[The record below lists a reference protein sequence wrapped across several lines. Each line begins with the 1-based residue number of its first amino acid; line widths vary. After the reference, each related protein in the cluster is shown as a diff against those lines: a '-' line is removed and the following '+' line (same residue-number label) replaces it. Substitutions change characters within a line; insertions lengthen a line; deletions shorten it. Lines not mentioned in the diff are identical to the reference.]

1 MMRTEGIRRVSGTV
15 LRILGVAVAYFAAG
29 QIGLLEEV
37 TVEGSVVTPL
47 WPPTGIALSCLLH
60 MGLRIWPGIALGTLL
75 VVLSLTSFRLA
86 EAGIV
91 AGNTLAPVCSY
102 LMLRRVGYH
111 AELDRLR
118 DGVALV
124 FLGALGGMLI
134 SATVGVTVLV
144 LSGNLLL
151 DGFWPVWAAWWAGDA
166 MGVLVVTPLLVVL
179 RRARM
184 PRDTSRWLEAAALA
198 VTAAVVVPLAT
209 RSTLSVL
216 FLVFP
221 LLIWAALRFQ
231 LAGSA
236 PCAAFVSV
244 LAISAAIDHKGPFAD
259 HSLFEVMLTLQALN
273 GSTALTALLLA
284 AIITEQQNIRLK
296 IEQVCHELAEVVER
310 LAPVEAAHP
319 LRPGLRE
326 TEEDKRLTD

>member
-1 MMRTEGIRRVSGTV
+1 MMRTEEIRRVSGVV
-15 LRILGVAVAYFAAG
+15 LRILGVAAAYFAAG
-29 QIGLLEEV
+29 QIGLLEQV

-75 VVLSLTSFRLA
+75 VVLSLTSFRPA
-86 EAGIV
+86 EIAIM
-91 AGNTLAPVCSY
+91 AGNTLAPVCAY

-111 AELDRLR
+111 AELNRLR

-134 SATVGVTVLV
+134 SATVGCGTLA
-144 LSGNLLL
+144 LTRNLPLG
-151 DGFWPVWAAWWAGDA
+151 DFWPVWAAWWAGDA

-179 RRARM
+179 RRIRL
-184 PRDTSRWLEAAALA
+184 PRDTSRWAEAAALA

-209 RSTLSVL
+209 RSEMSLL
-216 FLVFP
+216 FLAFP
-221 LLIWAALRFQ
+221 LLIWAALRFR

-236 PCAAFVSV
+236 PCAMFVSV
-244 LAISAAIDHKGPFAD
+244 LAISAAIDRVGPFAD

-273 GSTALTALLLA
+273 GSAALTGLLLA
-284 AIITEQQNIRLK
+284 AIITEQQNVRTK
-296 IEQVCHELAEVVER
+296 IELACHELAEVVER
-310 LAPVEAAHP
+310 LAPGEAAHR
-319 LRPGLRE
+319 LGPGLGERGRAA
-326 TEEDKRLTD
+326 D